1 MHSTQE
7 QSRADLGGTRAA
19 SSKEVVRL
27 SINLASDVAGALKA
41 LSTAQGVSVTEGVR
55 RAIAL
60 WKLVSDEVSKGNK
73 IMVVEGEGEGEGEG
87 DGAKFRELIL
97 L

>member
-1 MHSTQE
+1 MSNTRE
-7 QSRADLGGTRAA
+7 QVRTDGAGAPVSDRD
-19 SSKEVVRL
+19 VVRL
-27 SINLASDVAGALKA
+27 SVNLASDVAAALKT
-41 LSTAQGVSVTEGVR
+41 LSTNQGVSVTEGVR

-73 IMVVEGEGEGEGEG
+73 VMVVEGEGEG
-87 DGAKFRELIL
+87 AKYREIIL

>member
-1 MHSTQE
+1 MSNLKE
-7 QSRADLGGTRAA
+7 QDRAA
-19 SSKEVVRL
+19 DTEAAAVPARDVVRL
-27 SINLASDVAGALKA
+27 SVNLAVDVAGALKA

-60 WKLVSDEVSKGNK
+60 WKLVTEEISKGNRV
-73 IMVVEGEGEGEGEG
+73 MVAEGEG
-87 DGAKFRELIL
+87 DNVKFRELIL

>member
-1 MHSTQE
+1 MSNTRE
-7 QSRADLGGTRAA
+7 QVRTDGAGAPVSDRD
-19 SSKEVVRL
+19 VVRL
-27 SINLASDVAGALKA
+27 SVNLASDVAAALKT
-41 LSTAQGVSVTEGVR
+41 LSTNQGVSVTEGVR

-73 IMVVEGEGEGEGEG
+73 VMVVEGEGES
-87 DGAKFRELIL
+87 AKYREIIL

>member
-1 MHSTQE
+1 MPSTQE
-7 QSRADLGGTRAA
+7 QSRADLRGDRAA
-19 SSKEVVRL
+19 SSRDVVRL

-60 WKLVSDEVSKGNK
+60 WKLVSDEVAKGNK
-73 IMVVEGEGEGEGEG
+73 VMVVEGEG
-87 DGAKFRELIL
+87 DSAKFRELIL

>member
-1 MHSTQE
+1 M
-7 QSRADLGGTRAA
+7 
-19 SSKEVVRL
+19 
-27 SINLASDVAGALKA
+27 
-41 LSTAQGVSVTEGVR
+41 TEGVR

-73 IMVVEGEGEGEGEG
+73 VMVVEGEGES
-87 DGAKFRELIL
+87 AKYREIIL